1 MGYLRVRSYNMKFK
15 SFSLTISFFFFF
27 FFGSPLM
34 MVFSSLTIICSATV
48 FADKRHTEPRLN
60 LVNINDLNR
69 VLRFEVFV
77 SDDRQLRVV
86 HLI

>member
-1 MGYLRVRSYNMKFK
+1 MGYLRVRSHNMKFK
-15 SFSLTISFFFFF
+15 SFSLTISFFFFL
-27 FFGSPLM
+27 FGSPLM
-34 MVFSSLTIICSATV
+34 MVLSSLTIICSSTV
-48 FADKRHTEPRLN
+48 FADKRHTAPRLN

-69 VLRFEVFV
+69 VLKSEVFV